1 MDVGVESLKQLYG
14 TFPTSSGTPGVHE
27 RRRRT
32 KPKPPDTIPNT
43 PRTMSQML
51 LSLGAPLTASVTEDD
66 SEFDALSPYTSRM
79 TPMMRKAMEGIFG
92 MMMKGRG

>member
-1 MDVGVESLKQLYG
+1 
-14 TFPTSSGTPGVHE
+14 
-27 RRRRT
+27 
-32 KPKPPDTIPNT
+32 
-43 PRTMSQML
+43 MSQML